1 MYDSFLILIGLY
13 DLGLLHDICNVEKY
27 IFKKFSILKNITI
40 NSLNC
45 KNVLQS
51 NGKKLAI
58 FHGKKNYLEK
68 NIHKHCIFSKIESM
82 CNTIFQNIETEPSFL
97 DTN

>member
-51 NGKKLAI
+51 NGKKISHISWKEELL
-58 FHGKKNYLEK
+58 GKEYTQTL
-68 NIHKHCIFSKIESM
+68 HF
-82 CNTIFQNIETEPSFL
+82 
-97 DTN
+97 